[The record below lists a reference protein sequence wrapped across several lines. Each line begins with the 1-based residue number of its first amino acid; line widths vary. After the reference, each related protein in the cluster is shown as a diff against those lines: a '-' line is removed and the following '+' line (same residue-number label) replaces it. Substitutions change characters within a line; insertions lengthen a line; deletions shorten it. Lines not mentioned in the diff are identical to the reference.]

1 MRVKPL
7 RDTRAGLAAVVDQAA
22 RGEPTIVT
30 RRGKPVA
37 VIVGHEEW
45 QRLTGARPGFAE
57 LLLGFPEGGDLP
69 RHRGATRD
77 FFQDSDAEGRRRS

>member
-7 RDTRAGLAAVVDQAA
+7 RDARAGLAAVVDQAA

-57 LLLGFPEGGDLP
+57 LLLAFPEDGDV
-69 RHRGATRD
+69 HRD
-77 FFQDSDAEGRRRS
+77 RSPPLDPSR